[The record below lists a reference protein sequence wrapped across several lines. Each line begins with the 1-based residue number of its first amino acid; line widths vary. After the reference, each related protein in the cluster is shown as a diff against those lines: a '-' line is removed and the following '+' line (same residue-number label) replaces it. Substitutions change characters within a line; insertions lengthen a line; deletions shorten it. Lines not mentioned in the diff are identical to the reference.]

1 MKLRSYHR
9 TLLAGVLA
17 TLGLVGCDSTA
28 PAGSGSLLGVD
39 IPEEFTFQTAQD
51 VRVSLGDLAEQKI
64 EIRLQTGEK
73 IYEGAT
79 WSPSATTLM
88 KSICISV
95 NAADNADMKPT
106 YSALFISPS
115 PLGPEPA
122 GPWYA
127 KSADKTASARAAREL
142 LAMAL
147 ETAKAASLLAARSPP
162 VAQALRTMA
171 KLAPKIVRL

>member
-17 TLGLVGCDSTA
+17 TLGLVGCDGTA

-73 IYEGAT
+73 IYEGPA
-79 WSPSATTLM
+79 SVAEKLEFSIPSYQQQLYVSTADANTLEL
-88 KSICISV
+88 SV
-95 NAADNADMKPT
+95 
-106 YSALFISPS
+106 
-115 PLGPEPA
+115 A
-122 GPWYA
+122 GG
-127 KSADKTASARAAREL
+127 
-142 LAMAL
+142 LAQ
-147 ETAKAASLLAARSPP
+147 R
-162 VAQALRTMA
+162 
-171 KLAPKIVRL
+171 